1 MKILSLILL
10 IAFAFFIVTFSLE
23 NAAPVHLK
31 YYNIFDMVV
40 PIYILLFVFLLI
52 GVVITGFLGIIERFR
67 LNRDMS
73 RLNKTI
79 RDLRKEL
86 RANELPP
93 IIEGQ
98 KRPFDNN
105 V

>member
-10 IAFAFFIVTFSLE
+10 IIFAFFIVTFSLE

-31 YYNIFDMVV
+31 YYNLFDVVV
-40 PIYILLFVFLLI
+40 PLYILFFVALLLGI
-52 GVVITGFLGIIERFR
+52 IITGFIGVIERYR
-67 LNRDMS
+67 LNRSIS

-86 RANELPP
+86 RANEPPP
-93 IIEGQ
+93 IIEQ
-98 KRPFDNN
+98 PKAPTQD
-105 V
+105 

>member
-10 IAFAFFIVTFSLE
+10 IVFAFFIVTFSLE

-31 YYNIFDMVV
+31 YYNFFDVFVPLYIIFFVA
-40 PIYILLFVFLLI
+40 LLLGIIITGLI
-52 GVVITGFLGIIERFR
+52 GVIERFR
-67 LNRDMS
+67 LNRSIS

-86 RANELPP
+86 RANEPPP
-93 IIEGQ
+93 IIEQ
-98 KRPFDNN
+98 PKAPT
-105 V
+105 

>member
-1 MKILSLILL
+1 MKTISLILL
-10 IAFAFFIVTFSLE
+10 IVFAFFIVTFSVE

-31 YYNIFDMVV
+31 YYNFFNMDV
-40 PIYILLFVFLLI
+40 PIYMLLFVSLLI

-67 LNRDMS
+67 LNRTIS

-86 RANELPP
+86 HANEPPP
-93 IIEGQ
+93 IIEET
-98 KRPFDNN
+98 KTPID
-105 V
+105 

>member
-10 IAFAFFIVTFSLE
+10 IIFAFFIVTFSLE

-31 YYNIFDMVV
+31 YYKFFEVYV
-40 PIYILLFVFLLI
+40 PLYILFFIALLLGI
-52 GVVITGFLGIIERFR
+52 IITGFIGAVERFR
-67 LNRDMS
+67 LSRSIN

-86 RANELPP
+86 RANEPPP
-93 IIEGQ
+93 IIEQ
-98 KRPFDNN
+98 PKAPT
-105 V
+105 

>member
-10 IAFAFFIVTFSLE
+10 IVFAFFIVSFSLE
-23 NAAPVHLK
+23 NASPVHLK
-31 YYNIFDMVV
+31 YYNLFDTVV
-40 PIYILLFVFLLI
+40 PIYMLFFIALLLGI
-52 GVVITGFLGIIERFR
+52 IITGFIGIIERFR
-67 LNRDMS
+67 LNRTIS

-86 RANELPP
+86 RANEPPP
-93 IIEGQ
+93 IIEEPKTPTQ
-98 KRPFDNN
+98 N